1 MNYKSPRST
10 RAATLTRLA
19 MGAVALPV
27 FALPSFAQ
35 AQQQASVVITSTP
48 PGSTLPAKSDHFLS
62 LRDRVQ
68 IYRHSVF
75 SAETIVGPA
84 FGAALGQA
92 ENEPPGWHQGG
103 DAYAKRFGSDVAR
116 HVVGETISFGV
127 AALDGEDTRYFLS
140 QDRRF
145 WARTRHAIVSTFVS
159 DTSSGRRVPA
169 FSRFAGDYGAAF
181 IENTWYP
188 ADRNTAARAAE
199 RGSTALAVDLGFNVA
214 REFIPFFRNHTR

>member
-1 MNYKSPRST
+1 MKMKKLGST
-10 RAATLTRLA
+10 HMTVGARLGLGVAALSA
-19 MGAVALPV
+19 CAFPA
-27 FALPSFAQ
+27 FAQ
-35 AQQQASVVITSTP
+35 AQEQSSVVVASTP
-48 PGSTLPAKSDHFLS
+48 PGSTLPARADHALS
-62 LRDRVQ
+62 LRDRVH
-68 IYRHSVF
+68 IYRHSIF

-84 FGAALGQA
+84 FGAAIDQA

-103 DAYAKRFGSDVAR
+103 DAYAKRFGSGVAR
-116 HVVGETISFGV
+116 HVMGETISFGV
-127 AALDGEDTRYFLS
+127 ATLDGEDTRYFLS

-159 DTSSGRRVPA
+159 DTSNGRRIPA

-188 ADRNTAARAAE
+188 ADRATAARAAE